1 MKFQKLCL
9 NYREGNEKIYDK
21 LISGV
26 QDMNKINGFSVEKF
40 YENLDKIIR
49 ELSQNNSFEP
59 VRKFPQK
66 KPIYLFGVLF
76 YCLKEMDIN
85 NKLEKEFNYLREF
98 IDCKID
104 VLMIVNHLKEM

>member
-1 MKFQKLCL
+1 MKFQKLFL
-9 NYREGNEKIYDK
+9 NYKEDNEKIYDK
-21 LISGV
+21 LISAV
-26 QDMNKINGFSVEKF
+26 QDMEKINGFLVEEF
-40 YENLDKIIR
+40 YEDLDKIIR
-49 ELSQNNSFEP
+49 ELSQNNSFET